1 MEVKKLPNYNNNES
15 IKNLI
20 ASIIDKQIGKNLKT
34 LEQKNDSSLKEINQI
49 ARLSKELIN
58 TLDSFYSKI
67 RKKIIEQKNQKKK
80 INKTNLRT
88 FSPMNSSLKHGKTK
102 KFIINNDFNNI
113 HRNISN
119 IDLKNNLMKQKS
131 LTPLKTLNT
140 IMKKNNNLKYK
151 KQFKSPSKSI
161 DISRKNRNIVN
172 LDIQKKNSHIYNK
185 RKIKTPTRKKNKIY
199 LNKICKTED
208 KSSKKI
214 DKIDFDLTSLDN
226 DIEITKISINYDENQ
241 NQELVERELNNINK
255 TRLTIKLGAFAE
267 KIENE
272 KLLVDDDIFFSKSFD
287 NFYKIIEI
295 IFENLFSFLDIKSFF
310 NFMMIN
316 KTYSNLIIK
325 LLVIKIEK
333 KIKNINQYLT
343 DLKSNNKAFNL
354 KEEKI
359 KSFEYNNSSIRALSI
374 LNSLTVEKFFSEKKI
389 NFEDKNIKI
398 IFDLYFIAL
407 GKKKDIVTCNFENG
421 FREKYVINYFKNG
434 NKKTIGNILDN
445 ELKQIQFN
453 EKIVNSI
460 YEYSYNKINIISPKN
475 FQRIN
480 KNITWFCYLIKNIL
494 EHLGIINK
502 DNKNIKQIYNIYC
515 SRLHINK
522 ELLNKLKKL
531 QNFY

>member
-58 TLDSFYSKI
+58 TLDSFSSKI

-287 NFYKIIEI
+287 NFYKII
-295 IFENLFSFLDIKSFF
+295 L
-310 NFMMIN
+310 
-316 KTYSNLIIK
+316 
-325 LLVIKIEK
+325 
-333 KIKNINQYLT
+333 
-343 DLKSNNKAFNL
+343 
-354 KEEKI
+354 
-359 KSFEYNNSSIRALSI
+359 
-374 LNSLTVEKFFSEKKI
+374 
-389 NFEDKNIKI
+389 
-398 IFDLYFIAL
+398 
-407 GKKKDIVTCNFENG
+407 
-421 FREKYVINYFKNG
+421 
-434 NKKTIGNILDN
+434 
-445 ELKQIQFN
+445 
-453 EKIVNSI
+453 
-460 YEYSYNKINIISPKN
+460 
-475 FQRIN
+475 
-480 KNITWFCYLIKNIL
+480 
-494 EHLGIINK
+494 
-502 DNKNIKQIYNIYC
+502 
-515 SRLHINK
+515 
-522 ELLNKLKKL
+522 
-531 QNFY
+531 

>member
-58 TLDSFYSKI
+58 NLDSFSSKI

-295 IFENLFSFLDIKSFF
+295 IFENIFSFLDIKSFL

-333 KIKNINQYLT
+333 KNKKY
-343 DLKSNNKAFNL
+343 KSIFDRL
-354 KEEKI
+354 KI
-359 KSFEYNNSSIRALSI
+359 K
-374 LNSLTVEKFFSEKKI
+374 
-389 NFEDKNIKI
+389 
-398 IFDLYFIAL
+398 
-407 GKKKDIVTCNFENG
+407 
-421 FREKYVINYFKNG
+421 
-434 NKKTIGNILDN
+434 
-445 ELKQIQFN
+445 
-453 EKIVNSI
+453 
-460 YEYSYNKINIISPKN
+460 
-475 FQRIN
+475 
-480 KNITWFCYLIKNIL
+480 
-494 EHLGIINK
+494 
-502 DNKNIKQIYNIYC
+502 
-515 SRLHINK
+515 
-522 ELLNKLKKL
+522 
-531 QNFY
+531 